1 LKKRRAIL
9 NNSAAGAAEVA
20 FMKAIQFDRIG
31 GPEVMYYTDIPKPV
45 LRPGT
50 VLVRNEAIAVNFGD
64 LFFTRNE
71 YLVKA
76 RLPDTPG
83 MEAAGVIDAVAP
95 DVTNLKPGTRVAYI
109 GMGSYAEYTLIRAG
123 RVMVLPDYLSFEEG
137 AAFPIA
143 VLTAWHTIHTCHHLT
158 AGQTVIVH
166 SAAGGVGIAAVQ
178 IAKAGGAR
186 VIGTVSSDAKM
197 PIVREFGADEVINY
211 ETHDFAEESMRLT
224 GGRGV
229 DLILDAVGK
238 PTFEKGLGCLA
249 PFGHLVLYGRAGGPP
264 DRLDPMR
271 LFGNALKVSGFAV
284 PMVYS
289 MREIHQRGVDDVFRL
304 SHEGKLKIPVGRKF
318 PLSEAAEAH
327 RYMQSR
333 QSTGKL
339 LLVP

>member
-1 LKKRRAIL
+1 
-9 NNSAAGAAEVA
+9 
-20 FMKAIQFDRIG
+20 MKAIRFDRIG
-31 GPEVMYYTDIPKPV
+31 GPEVMYYTDIPRPE

-50 VLVRNEAIAVNFGD
+50 VLVRNHAIAVNFGD

-76 RLPDTPG
+76 RPPDTPG
-83 MEAAGVIDAVAP
+83 MEAAGVIEAVAP
-95 DVTNLKPGTRVAYI
+95 DVNDLKPGARVAYI

-143 VLTAWHTIHTCHHLT
+143 VLTAWHTIHTCHQL
-158 AGQTVIVH
+158 APGQTVIVH

-178 IAKAGGAR
+178 IAKAGGAL
-186 VIGTVSSDAKM
+186 VLGTVSSDAKRQV
-197 PIVREFGADEVINY
+197 VREFGADHVINY
-211 ETHDFAEESMRLT
+211 ETHDFAEEAMRLT
-224 GGRGV
+224 NGRGV

-238 PTFEKGLGCLA
+238 PTFDKGLSCLA
-249 PFGHLVLYGRAGGPP
+249 PFGQLVLYGRAGGPP

-271 LFGNALKVSGFAV
+271 LFGKSLKVSGFAV

-289 MREIHQRGVDDVFRL
+289 MREIHQRAVNDVFRL
-304 SHEGKLKIPVGRKF
+304 SRQGKLKIPIGKKF
-318 PLSEAAEAH
+318 PLSEATEAH
-327 RYMQSR
+327 KYMLSR

-339 LLVP
+339 LLIP

>member
-1 LKKRRAIL
+1 LVK
-9 NNSAAGAAEVA
+9 E
-20 FMKAIQFDRIG
+20 MKAIQFDRIG
-31 GPEVMYYTDIPKPV
+31 GPEVMYYADIPKPE

-50 VLVRNEAIAVNFGD
+50 VRVRNHAIAVNFGD
-64 LFFTRNE
+64 IFFTRNE
-71 YLVKA
+71 YLVKP

-95 DVTNLKPGTRVAYI
+95 DVTNLKPGTRVAFI

-158 AGQTVIVH
+158 PGQTVIVH

-178 IAKAGGAR
+178 IAKAAGAR
-186 VIGTVSSDAKM
+186 VIGTVSNDNKKQL
-197 PIVREFGADEVINY
+197 VRDFGADEVINY
-211 ETHDFAEESMRLT
+211 ETQDFANEAMRLT

-238 PTFEKGLGCLA
+238 PTFEKGLNCLV

-271 LFGNALKVSGFAV
+271 LFAKSLKVSGFAV

-304 SHEGKLKIPVGRKF
+304 SREGKLKIPVGKKF

-327 RYMQSR
+327 RYMLSR

-339 LLVP
+339 LLIP